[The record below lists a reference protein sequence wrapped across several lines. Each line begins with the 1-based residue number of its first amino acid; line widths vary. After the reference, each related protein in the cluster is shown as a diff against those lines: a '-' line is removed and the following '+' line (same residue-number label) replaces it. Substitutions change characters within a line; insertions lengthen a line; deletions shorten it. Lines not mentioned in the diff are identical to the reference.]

1 MVVIAL
7 SLGSV
12 NLPLEDLKTAMFSPE
27 SLSMSSKIILFDL
40 RLPRVLLAVMVGSS
54 LSLAGSGLQ
63 GILRNPLADPYIIGT
78 SAGASLGATIAIVA
92 HIPDLCLFI
101 SSVYVMAFL
110 GAILAMLA
118 VYKLAK
124 IGNKLPIEN
133 FLLSGVI
140 VGSFVGALVSF
151 LLVFAREDTHRVVLW
166 MVGSLNTANWRALFL
181 SLPYFF
187 IGMTILGSC
196 TSDLNILGMGEEKA
210 QSLGVNVERV
220 KIWVILACALM
231 TASCVAT
238 TGMIGFVGLI
248 VPHIT
253 RLIVGP
259 DHKILLPMA
268 AINGAIFLVCSDTIA
283 RVILSPQEL
292 PVGIL
297 TAMLGA
303 PFFFWISRGRD

>member
-1 MVVIAL
+1 MVAL

-12 NLPLEDLKTAMFSPE
+12 NLPLDDLLLAVISPE
-27 SLSMSSKIILFDL
+27 SLKMSSKIILFDL
-40 RLPRVLLAVMVGSS
+40 RLPRILLAVMVGAS
-54 LSLAGSGLQ
+54 LSLAGGGLQ

-92 HIPDLCLFI
+92 HVPDIFPFL
-101 SSVYVMAFL
+101 SSVYLMAFC
-110 GAILAMLA
+110 GAVVAMLA

-140 VGSFVGALVSF
+140 VGSFVGSLVSF

-166 MVGSLNTANWRALFL
+166 MVGSLAMANWQSLL
-181 SLPYFF
+181 MSLPHF
-187 IGMTILGSC
+187 IVGVIILLSC
-196 TSDLNILGMGEEKA
+196 ASDLNILGMGEEKA
-210 QSLGVNVERV
+210 QSLGVNVERI
-220 KIWVILACALM
+220 KIWVILACALV
-231 TASCVAT
+231 TASSVAA

-259 DHKILLPMA
+259 DHRLLLPMV
-268 AINGAIFLVCSDTIA
+268 AINGAIFLILSDTVA

-303 PFFFWISRGRD
+303 PFFFWISKRKD